1 MAAPERGVGGKP
13 AVKIAQA
20 KAHFSELVKRAKA
33 GEEIVILC
41 GNEPIARLAP
51 LEPRPK
57 RRAGRLRH
65 LMSDADWRALIMSV
79 ETPMSADELAEAD
92 GEPLFGETGRR

>member
-20 KAHFSELVKRAKA
+20 KAQFSELVKRAKA
-33 GEEIVILC
+33 GEEIVILR
-41 GNEPIARLAP
+41 GNEAVARLAP

-57 RRAGRLRH
+57 RRAGRLGH
-65 LMSDADWRALIMSV
+65 LMSDADWRALIAAV
-79 ETPMSADELAEAD
+79 ETPMSADELAEAE
-92 GEPLFGETGRR
+92 GKPLFGETGER